1 MKLVKIG
8 LILTA
13 LLTATSSF
21 AAIDALEFKSAQQE
35 RDYHSLTQELRC
47 PQCQNNNIADS
58 NATIAVDMRAKV
70 FDLLNEGKSK
80 DEIVNYMVERYGNFV
95 TYNPPLTPATILL
108 WLLPLCFVVL
118 GVFFIFRRKAKTPE
132 SAVENSA
139 ISSTH
144 LSAED
149 EKRLQALL
157 DKKD

>member
-13 LLTATSSF
+13 LFTATGSF

-47 PQCQNNNIADS
+47 PQCQNNNITDS

-118 GVFFIFRRKAKTPE
+118 GVFFIFRRKAKTTE